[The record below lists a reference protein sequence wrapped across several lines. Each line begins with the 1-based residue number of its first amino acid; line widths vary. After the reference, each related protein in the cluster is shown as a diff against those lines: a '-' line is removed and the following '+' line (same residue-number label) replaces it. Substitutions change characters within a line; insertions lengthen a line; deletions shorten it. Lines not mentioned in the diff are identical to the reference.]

1 MRRGSV
7 NERVPEGWKNELL
20 DKITNRASGHTPSKS
35 IPAYWD
41 GGIKWVS
48 LADSSRL
55 DKLFINETCKAISE
69 DGIKNSSAVLL
80 PKGTVILS
88 RDAGVGKSAIL
99 QDDMAISQH
108 FIAWDCSSKKNI
120 YNIFLYYWLQSKKP
134 LFETQA
140 VGSTIK
146 TIGLPFF
153 KKLKITYPQFFEQQK
168 IAHILT
174 TWDAAITCT
183 QKLLENS
190 KQQKKALMQQLLT
203 GRRRLP
209 GFSKNWQKIKL
220 GKLFSRVTTRNSEK
234 CTTVVTISAQQGLIR
249 QEDFFSKAV
258 ASSTLDNYFLIK
270 NGEFAYNKSYSKGYP
285 FGAIKRLNKYEL
297 GVVTSLYICFSLHD
311 SSQGDKDF
319 FEHFF
324 EYGSLNSALEKIAHE
339 GGRAHGLLNVKP
351 EDFFAIH
358 MTVPPLNEQK
368 AIAEVLTAAD
378 ALIAQ
383 YEARLDHLQMQKK
396 ALMQQLLTGK
406 IRVMPDTLGNAGAT
420 PA

>member
-1 MRRGSV
+1 M
-7 NERVPEGWKNELL
+7 
-20 DKITNRASGHTPSKS
+20 
-35 IPAYWD
+35 
-41 GGIKWVS
+41 
-48 LADSSRL
+48 
-55 DKLFINETCKAISE
+55 
-69 DGIKNSSAVLL
+69 
-80 PKGTVILS
+80 
-88 RDAGVGKSAIL
+88 
-99 QDDMAISQH
+99 
-108 FIAWDCSSKKNI
+108 
-120 YNIFLYYWLQSKKP
+120 
-134 LFETQA
+134 
-140 VGSTIK
+140 GSTIK

-297 GVVTSLYICFSLHD
+297 GVVTSLYICFSLHAIREAVRARAQWIVGHLREIETRRQHGRNQSTTCKLRRSAYEPSAARRRHHPRNTKYWPSVHFLCGGNNNSER
-311 SSQGDKDF
+311 SSRRRRSDIRRHAVYPAEG
-319 FEHFF
+319 
-324 EYGSLNSALEKIAHE
+324 AH
-339 GGRAHGLLNVKP
+339 R
-351 EDFFAIH
+351 F
-358 MTVPPLNEQK
+358 
-368 AIAEVLTAAD
+368 
-378 ALIAQ
+378 
-383 YEARLDHLQMQKK
+383 
-396 ALMQQLLTGK
+396 
-406 IRVMPDTLGNAGAT
+406 
-420 PA
+420 